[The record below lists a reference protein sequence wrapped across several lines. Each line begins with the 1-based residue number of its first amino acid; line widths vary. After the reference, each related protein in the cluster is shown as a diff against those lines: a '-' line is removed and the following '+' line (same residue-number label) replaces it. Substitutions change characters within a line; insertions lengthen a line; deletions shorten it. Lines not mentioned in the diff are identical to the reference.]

1 MTFRM
6 CANLVGVSILV
17 ALSSLSPRISEEI
30 QRGAMSS
37 TAIRLLHLYSFGT
50 WIGMQFWVSFVA
62 GEKTF
67 IIQLFILSGSIARKI
82 SKLNDIFTHTL
93 QSFYTLDDR
102 AFT

>member
-1 MTFRM
+1 MTFRV

-30 QRGAMSS
+30 QRGAMFT

-62 GEKTF
+62 GEKIFNYLSLLAQYFLKYQNLHLKSHF
-67 IIQLFILSGSIARKI
+67 IRSMIKYLP
-82 SKLNDIFTHTL
+82 N
-93 QSFYTLDDR
+93 
-102 AFT
+102 